1 MEGIEIVDDLK
12 EKLETEKTHHDWLM
26 KIATRDEL
34 WRDKVLECKFKM
46 ELLEDLIEEYYP
58 NV

>member
-1 MEGIEIVDDLK
+1 MRV
-12 EKLETEKTHHDWLM
+12 
-26 KIATRDEL
+26 ATRDEL

-58 NV
+58 NC